1 MKWIYIHTSLFTVML
16 LLQDESSVLDSR
28 VCSPQ
33 LRFPLHSSTP
43 EPLEGALSSDTLSL
57 DSSASPDSDS
67 LICPDVIEQSLDS
80 QDLTELAFEE
90 AEESMAEESMA
101 EKSLNETTIS
111 IQSEAVETCTAVKS
125 TNAGYKLVFDNID
138 KTIKPRYMRQD
149 VQSVMLHY
157 VQAYAVKDRIDFSSI
172 GHEQRKEANIY
183 KLIPESDDY
192 RLLKNRFIIHVS
204 RVIVEYLDFF
214 KEDFKGLVQRH
225 IPHKYSS
232 EMCRIS
238 EIVSSIEGLMFI
250 YNNVVISYDF
260 ESFLFVLCLSIALI
274 TLENTF

>member
-43 EPLEGALSSDTLSL
+43 EPLEDALSSDTLSL

-111 IQSEAVETCTAVKS
+111 IQSEAVETCTAV
-125 TNAGYKLVFDNID
+125 
-138 KTIKPRYMRQD
+138 
-149 VQSVMLHY
+149 
-157 VQAYAVKDRIDFSSI
+157 
-172 GHEQRKEANIY
+172 
-183 KLIPESDDY
+183 
-192 RLLKNRFIIHVS
+192 
-204 RVIVEYLDFF
+204 
-214 KEDFKGLVQRH
+214 
-225 IPHKYSS
+225 
-232 EMCRIS
+232 
-238 EIVSSIEGLMFI
+238 
-250 YNNVVISYDF
+250 
-260 ESFLFVLCLSIALI
+260 
-274 TLENTF
+274 

>member
-1 MKWIYIHTSLFTVML
+1 MALLGSSLGMKWIYIHTSLFTVML

-28 VCSPQ
+28 VCSAQ

-43 EPLEGALSSDTLSL
+43 EPLEDALSSDTLSL
-57 DSSASPDSDS
+57 DSSASPDNDS
-67 LICPDVIEQSLDS
+67 LICPGVIEQSLDS

-90 AEESMAEESMA
+90 AEESMA

-157 VQAYAVKDRIDFSSI
+157 VQVYAVKDRIDFSSI
-172 GHEQRKEANIY
+172 GHEQ
-183 KLIPESDDY
+183 
-192 RLLKNRFIIHVS
+192 
-204 RVIVEYLDFF
+204 
-214 KEDFKGLVQRH
+214 
-225 IPHKYSS
+225 
-232 EMCRIS
+232 
-238 EIVSSIEGLMFI
+238 
-250 YNNVVISYDF
+250 
-260 ESFLFVLCLSIALI
+260 
-274 TLENTF
+274 

>member
-1 MKWIYIHTSLFTVML
+1 MFPSITFPTSFINMHYI
-16 LLQDESSVLDSR
+16 
-28 VCSPQ
+28 
-33 LRFPLHSSTP
+33 
-43 EPLEGALSSDTLSL
+43 SSDTLSL

-125 TNAGYKLVFDNID
+125 TNTGYKLVFNNID

-149 VQSVMLHY
+149 VRSVMLHY

-192 RLLKNRFIIHVS
+192 RLLK
-204 RVIVEYLDFF
+204 
-214 KEDFKGLVQRH
+214 K
-225 IPHKYSS
+225 
-232 EMCRIS
+232 
-238 EIVSSIEGLMFI
+238 
-250 YNNVVISYDF
+250 VVIRFWY
-260 ESFLFVLCLSIALI
+260 
-274 TLENTF
+274 